1 MLAFLRRNRIL
12 LSTGLFLVLA
22 AGLVLRTSGGRYRD
36 DPLSRFFLEV
46 VTPLQRTS
54 AVVRGTLL
62 RAWRDVTDVL
72 HAREELGT
80 LRARTRVL
88 EQEAARLAEAE
99 LENERLK
106 RLLDFRETLRGDLV
120 AARVVGRD
128 ATGLSRTLTIDR
140 GEADGVKKG
149 AAVLVPEGVVGQVF
163 LVSGH
168 AARVLLISDHNS
180 GVDALVQRTRARGIV
195 EGTVDGGCGLK
206 FLKRTE
212 DVQIGDLVVTSG
224 LDGIFPKALPVGR
237 VTAVDKRGQG
247 LFQYA
252 ELAPDADF
260 ERLEEVLI
268 ARGAVD
274 VQGPEG

>member
-80 LRARTRVL
+80 LRDRTRVL

>member
-22 AGLVLRTSGGRYRD
+22 VGLVLRTSGGRYRN
-36 DPLSRFFLEV
+36 DPLSRVFLEAV
-46 VTPLQRTS
+46 APLQRAS
-54 AVVRGTLL
+54 ALVRGALL
-62 RAWRDVTDVL
+62 RGWRDVADL
-72 HAREELGT
+72 LRAREELGT
-80 LRARTRVL
+80 LRERTRAL
-88 EQEAARLAEAE
+88 EQETARLAEAE

-106 RLLDFRETLRGDLV
+106 HLLDFRETLTGDLV

-149 AAVLVPEGVVGQVF
+149 AAVLVPEGIVCQVF

-168 AARVLLISDHNS
+168 AARVLLITDHNS

-195 EGTVDGGCGLK
+195 EGTIDGGCGLK

-212 DVQIGDLVVTSG
+212 DVQLGDLVVTSG

-237 VTAVDKRGQG
+237 VTSVDKRGQG

-252 ELAPDADF
+252 ELAPNADF

-268 ARGAVD
+268 ARGAVE

>member
-22 AGLVLRTSGGRYRD
+22 VGLVLRTSGGRYRD
-36 DPLSRFFLEV
+36 DPLSRFFLEA
-46 VTPLQRTS
+46 VTPLQRAS
-54 AVVRGTLL
+54 ALVRDTLL
-62 RAWRDVTDVL
+62 RAWRDVADLV
-72 HAREELGT
+72 HAREELGS
-80 LRARTRVL
+80 LRARTRAL

-106 RLLDFRETLRGDLV
+106 RLLDFRETLNGNLI

-128 ATGLSRTLTIDR
+128 ATGLSRTITIDR
-140 GEADGVKKG
+140 GEGDGVKKG
-149 AAVLVPEGVVGQVF
+149 AAVLVPEGIVGQVF

-168 AARVLLISDHNS
+168 AARVLLITDHNS